1 MKASELRP
9 FSVEEL
15 NAKLKE
21 LEEEQLRRRCNKTI
35 QQLENT
41 SLIQLG
47 RRDIA
52 RIKTILSEKQRQ
64 VAST

>member
-41 SLIQLG
+41 SLIKSG

-52 RIKTILSEKQRQ
+52 RIKTILTEKRQ
-64 VAST
+64 